1 MEIFYDQA
9 NNHGVSL
16 ATAGAPD
23 GVVIV
28 EYDDIQFFGGS
39 ADTFDFEIVV
49 WRTVDD
55 SPGAPE
61 IIIAYDN
68 LNGSLAGPLTVGVE
82 NVDGTAATSL
92 VNNDSAEGV
101 LHNGLMVC
109 FDLNAPSTD
118 PVTITY
124 AVTIDEET
132 SGQTVV
138 NTAVSTS
145 SNIGSQEASTSV
157 WVSIIPICT
166 ATAPTAGFSIALTP
180 ASPQLVLDWA
190 DFGGPYQVRVS
201 TSDPYFA
208 PASGILLASPTSNSY
223 VHTTALGV
231 AGTHHFYVVQA
242 NNCAGAADSARV
254 GAFSFDLVPG
264 K

>member
-1 MEIFYDQA
+1 
-9 NNHGVSL
+9 
-16 ATAGAPD
+16 APD

-55 SPGAPE
+55 SPGAYE
-61 IIIAYDN
+61 IIVAYDN

-124 AVTIDEET
+124 AVEVNAGLGSD
-132 SGQTVV
+132 VV
-138 NTAVSTS
+138 NTAVSTT
-145 SNIGSQEASTSV
+145 SNIGSQEA
-157 WVSIIPICT
+157 
-166 ATAPTAGFSIALTP
+166 
-180 ASPQLVLDWA
+180 
-190 DFGGPYQVRVS
+190 
-201 TSDPYFA
+201 
-208 PASGILLASPTSNSY
+208 
-223 VHTTALGV
+223 
-231 AGTHHFYVVQA
+231 
-242 NNCAGAADSARV
+242 AASARV
-254 GAFSFDLVPG
+254 QIGLRTYMPFVP
-264 K
+264 KK